1 MSFETNTVD
10 LLEEGP
16 IIHAEIFP
24 NEIAFLNEKNF
35 NSGENFMSVRL
46 LIDTGSNISG
56 LDRKHIEKLNLKPY
70 TDTEEWV
77 NSNGGSW
84 KVVRYGCVLYLPV
97 FRKKA
102 LNIDILEGAYTG
114 SGIDG
119 VIGRDILRYCNF
131 RYNGLTNQ
139 FRLEA
144 KGF

>member
-119 VIGRDILRYCNF
+119 VIGRDILRYCDF

>member
-35 NSGENFMSVRL
+35 SSGENFLSVRL

-56 LDRKHIEKLNLKPY
+56 LDHEHIKKLNLKPY

-102 LNIDILEGAYTG
+102 LTIDILEGDYTG

>member
-24 NEIAFLNEKNF
+24 NEMAFLNEKNF
-35 NSGENFMSVRL
+35 NSGENFLSVRL

-56 LDRKHIEKLNLKPY
+56 LDYEHIKKLNLKPY

-119 VIGRDILRYCNF
+119 VIGRDILRYCDF
-131 RYNGLTNQ
+131 RYNGLTNR

>member
-1 MSFETNTVD
+1 MSFENNTVD
-10 LLEEGP
+10 LLEQGP
-16 IIHAEIFP
+16 IIHAEIFA
-24 NEIAFLNEKNF
+24 NESAFLKEKNF
-35 NSGENFMSVRL
+35 NTGENFLSVRL

-56 LDRKHIEKLNLKPY
+56 LDLQHIKKLNLTPY

-77 NSNGGSW
+77 NGNGGSW

-97 FRKKA
+97 FKKKA
-102 LNIDILEGAYTG
+102 LNIDILEGAYTD

-119 VIGRDILRYCNF
+119 VIGRDILRYCDF